1 MTTPTLTAHKRQD
14 PQLRGINEETSHLEG
29 NATHPEAVTSPVE
42 SKGRAPG
49 PSEGCRAPH
58 AGKAGGKTTVSP
70 RGKEHKPERKRGPR
84 PGREAEPPRP
94 ETLGRETTRE
104 GGGPTGGRAGVVA
117 PRWRGGPAGK
127 STGSA
132 GHTAA
137 LGGRTAAAVR
147 QLHPPPPQNGGGRGP
162 ACGPRADLGMY
173 FSRTFT
179 WRHSRQRPT

>member
-1 MTTPTLTAHKRQD
+1 M
-14 PQLRGINEETSHLEG
+14 
-29 NATHPEAVTSPVE
+29 TSPVE

-84 PGREAEPPRP
+84 PGREVEPPRP
-94 ETLGRETTRE
+94 ETPGRETTRE

-162 ACGPRADLGMY
+162 ACGPIWGRISAGHLRGDIQDKDQPRETRARDIKVG
-173 FSRTFT
+173 
-179 WRHSRQRPT
+179 RQSGGGRWG